1 MLDRDRYWD
10 CLDQAM
16 EASSNGQTD
25 EALAWLDEALRAN
38 PSGAEAHNSR
48 GEILWDNSRA
58 EEALDEFERAI
69 EADGEYQP
77 AHLNRIE
84 ILIEEFQ
91 EHEEALD
98 LSDELLQGTL
108 EKPIEAEVYYLKA
121 KALFY
126 LDDLEGALFLL
137 RRAIKIQGEVGIYRG
152 FEGQVL
158 FELGNYEEARRSLER
173 GLALEPECAHS
184 TYHMALVQEHTGQ
197 LENAERSFAK
207 AARLA
212 PELYPLPTRI
222 DDAEFEAA
230 ADQALRGLPEPIR
243 KYTENCPVIVEDLP
257 SEELVRQEFVSPQV
271 LGLFSGVAATEP
283 GASPTLGT
291 MQRTDTDKILLFKRN
306 LEKIAMTRAELVE
319 QIQITVKHEIGHFL
333 GMDEEEVERLG
344 LA

>member
-25 EALAWLDEALRAN
+25 EALAWLEEALRAN

-48 GEILWDNSRA
+48 GEILWDSGRA

-69 EADGEYQP
+69 EADGDCQP

-98 LSDELLQGTL
+98 LADELLQSAL
-108 EKPIEAEVYYLKA
+108 EKPIEAEIYYLKA

-158 FELGNYEEARRSLER
+158 FELGNFEEARRSLER
-173 GLALEPECAHS
+173 ALALEPECAHS
-184 TYHMALVQEHTGQ
+184 TYHMALVMEHTGQ

-212 PELYPLPTRI
+212 PDLYPLPTRI

-230 ADQALRGLPEPIR
+230 ADQALKGLPEPIR
-243 KYTENCPVIVEDLP
+243 RYTENCPVIVEDLP

-271 LGLFSGVAATEP
+271 LGLFSGVPVTEP

-291 MQRTDTDKILLFKRN
+291 LQRTDTDRILLFKRN
-306 LEKIAMTRAELVE
+306 LEKIAMNRAELVE

>member
-16 EASSNGQTD
+16 EASSNGQPD
-25 EALAWLDEALRAN
+25 EALAWLDEALKAN
-38 PSGAEAHNSR
+38 PEGAEAHNSR
-48 GEILWDNSRA
+48 GELLWDSERH
-58 EEALDEFERAI
+58 EEALQEFEKALEA
-69 EADGEYQP
+69 EADYQP
-77 AHLNRIE
+77 GQLNRIE

-91 EHEEALD
+91 EYEEALD
-98 LSDELLQGTL
+98 LADDLLQTSL

-158 FELGNYEEARRSLER
+158 FEIGQYPEARRSLER
-173 GLALEPECAHS
+173 AIALEHDCAHS
-184 TYHMALVQEHTGQ
+184 IYHLALVMEHTGQ
-197 LENAERSFAK
+197 LESAEKLFAK
-207 AARLA
+207 AAQLA

-222 DDAEFEAA
+222 GDEEFEAA
-230 ADQALRGLPEPIR
+230 AEQALKSLPEPIR

-257 SEELVRQEFVSPQV
+257 SEELVRQEYVSPQV
-271 LGLFSGVAATEP
+271 LGLFSGVPATDP
-283 GASPTLGT
+283 GASPTFGSL
-291 MQRTDTDKILLFKRN
+291 QRTDTDKILLFKRN
-306 LEKIAMTRAELVE
+306 LEKIAKSHTELVE

-333 GMDEEEVERLG
+333 GMNEEEVERLG